1 MAFLAHVF
9 AAAGLEPVPAQ
20 LFSQQTIYRWEPAA
34 GTEPCMDFAFTPGS
48 MDRIRW
54 RDIPRLWRG
63 LARTRPAVVYVN
75 GWRTRNAVAL
85 HLWCKAMKIPTVLVS
100 DSTSFDNVRRWWK
113 DAVKSM
119 IVRTSDTAFVAG
131 TPHRRYVEE
140 LGMPVER
147 IFTGCDVVDNA
158 HFAPAQALR
167 KSTGCRVLTVA
178 RLVPEKNLLAAASA
192 FIRFAASRA
201 AAEKWVWTIVGYGPQ
216 QERLKRAAE
225 TAGGKIELRGYVSYD
240 RMPEVYGAADLYW
253 QPSVS
258 EPWGLV
264 VNEAMA
270 SGLPVLVSTQCGC
283 AQDLVSPEVGWT
295 FDPTSDDGLIDGL
308 RRAAGARSAW
318 REMGATALK
327 RIADWDLDRFAQGAL
342 LAAQAA
348 LAHAKSANAHR

>member
-1 MAFLAHVF
+1 M
-9 AAAGLEPVPAQ
+9 
-20 LFSQQTIYRWEPAA
+20 PAA
-34 GTEPCMDFAFTPGS
+34 
-48 MDRIRW
+48 RI
-54 RDIPRLWRG
+54 
-63 LARTRPAVVYVN
+63 V
-75 GWRTRNAVAL
+75 
-85 HLWCKAMKIPTVLVS
+85 
-100 DSTSFDNVRRWWK
+100 
-113 DAVKSM
+113 
-119 IVRTSDTAFVAG
+119 
-131 TPHRRYVEE
+131 
-140 LGMPVER
+140 
-147 IFTGCDVVDNA
+147 TGCDVVDNA

-192 FIRFAASRA
+192 FIRFAASRTP
-201 AAEKWVWTIVGYGPQ
+201 AEKWVWTIVGYGPQ
-216 QERLKRAAE
+216 QERLERVAE

-283 AQDLVSPEVGWT
+283 AQDLVSPQVGWT

-308 RRAAGARSAW
+308 RRAAEGRPAW
-318 REMGATALK
+318 REMGADALK
-327 RIADWDLDRFAQGAL
+327 TIADWDLDRFARGAL

-348 LAHAKSANAHR
+348 LAHAKSRNAHR